1 MQALLLYYPTTFMLP
16 QFAAVSYDRMSV
28 VTCVVVIIGDDKL
41 CIYLFINMKLYFKL
55 YGYRL
60 VTIFYMYWVGRQ

>member
-1 MQALLLYYPTTFMLP
+1 MLP

-28 VTCVVVIIGDDKL
+28 VTCVVVIFRDDQL
-41 CIYLFINMKLYFKL
+41 CIYLFINIKLYFKL

-60 VTIFYMYWVGRQ
+60 VTVFCMCWVGRQ